1 MQHTDKDTDNT
12 GNDIDHQEQSQAVIL
27 RPIRPTA
34 DEGDDCIILNAD
46 VHDEIEVVIEDAVM
60 GQSVI
65 IEATSV
71 VEKSAVQA
79 SDIEEAVVVEPT
91 PVVEVV
97 EVAEVVEIAV
107 PDEVTQITPIEEV
120 IETVEAVEVV
130 QTVQTVEV
138 AQVQVVEAVEVQVV
152 EPEELSEEAFVKQVS
167 TDEKVNVSDVI
178 DVAQGVEHDD
188 IEHEVIQEEVIP
200 PQPQRIES
208 EVIEV
213 SHDIDH
219 HDGVS
224 EAVIVTEQAE
234 IAEVATEAM
243 DKTAEVVQSELVQ
256 SDAVEAETQ
265 TQVVQNDEAY
275 VGHAVVMSAMDIKEP
290 SRTVVNVEVVE
301 EAHVNVID
309 IEVDDEP
316 VADVHTSDIY
326 VSDVKAID
334 IDVSDEDSQAQR
346 VEAVTEADKEQ
357 VIDVNVGVINIDI
370 DLDDE
375 VNDKQAQDG
384 EARMTYLHTHQSEPA
399 IEAVVSAPPYPAE
412 TVTATTPTL
421 DVSEDSIHK
430 KMTLFPTSFAKP
442 MLFLAGSSVLGIW
455 VMQQSIN
462 AYFLQTYHKPSPLAN
477 IDNGV
482 WKAGA
487 KIHDGLVGIKNGTE
501 DTSTP
506 ASAPTEPVQ
515 DQAEDAITLPVEVQ
529 APQQSKEEMIKASL
543 TLNSTQKVFFA
554 GDSLM
559 QGVAPHIQKHLQQF
573 GVQSVNLSKQST
585 GLAYPK
591 FFDWPTTIKDTITKD
606 KDIKVLVVMLGPNDP
621 WDMPV
626 KGSAQYLKFQSPE
639 WDKEYQ
645 SRMADILNFAKEQE
659 VGVIWVTPPNM
670 KKTKLDTQMM
680 YINDVMMAELARHNV
695 QIVDARPVL
704 GSINNQYNDYVE
716 QDGKKVKVR
725 SGDGIHFTPNGQR
738 VLAQHIQSYL
748 TINP

>member
-91 PVVEVV
+91 PVVEAV

-107 PDEVTQITPIEEV
+107 PDEVANITPIEEV

-138 AQVQVVEAVEVQVV
+138 AEAQVVEAVEVQVV
-152 EPEELSEEAFVKQVS
+152 EPEELSEEAFVKRVS
-167 TDEKVNVSDVI
+167 TDEKAISDEI
-178 DVAQGVEHDD
+178 DVAQGV
-188 IEHEVIQEEVIP
+188 EHEVIQEEVIP
-200 PQPQRIES
+200 PQPQRIEP

-224 EAVIVTEQAE
+224 EAVIVTERAE
-234 IAEVATEAM
+234 IAEVVTEAV
-243 DKTAEVVQSELVQ
+243 DKTAEVVQSEVVQSELVQ
-256 SDAVEAETQ
+256 SDAVEVETQ
-265 TQVVQNDEAY
+265 TQVVQNDETY
-275 VGHAVVMSAMDIKEP
+275 SGHAVVMSAIDIKEP

-309 IEVDDEP
+309 IEVDDDP
-316 VADVHTSDIY
+316 VA
-326 VSDVKAID
+326 DVKAID
-334 IDVSDEDSQAQR
+334 IDVSDEDSQAQI
-346 VEAVTEADKEQ
+346 VEAVTEADKGQ

-501 DTSTP
+501 DTSTQ